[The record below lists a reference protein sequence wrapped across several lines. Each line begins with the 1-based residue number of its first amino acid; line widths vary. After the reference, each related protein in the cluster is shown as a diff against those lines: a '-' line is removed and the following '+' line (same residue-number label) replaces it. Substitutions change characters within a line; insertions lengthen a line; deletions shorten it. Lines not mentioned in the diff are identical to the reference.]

1 MGPRFSRFSIRVS
14 DERGRMLPLQGHN
27 ACSPGLFLEVPPLDN
42 GKDVGEDTASEE
54 RVVSGTLRYFEER
67 FRGPQIVSGGDF
79 EIGFG
84 AFDDRYGDA
93 EGFDELRI
101 VGRCALEF

>member
-1 MGPRFSRFSIRVS
+1 MPS
-14 DERGRMLPLQGHN
+14 
-27 ACSPGLFLEVPPLDN
+27 LEI
-42 GKDVGEDTASEE
+42 GKEVGEDTTSEE

-79 EIGFG
+79 KIGLG

>member
-1 MGPRFSRFSIRVS
+1 MPS
-14 DERGRMLPLQGHN
+14 
-27 ACSPGLFLEVPPLDN
+27 LENVKN
-42 GKDVGEDTASEE
+42 VGEDTTLEE

-79 EIGFG
+79 KIGLG

-101 VGRCALEF
+101 VGRCALDF